1 MPVTMALKDKSDDGI
16 YEGQSS
22 RGGGRMHSSG
32 TMRDD
37 LVDKGDCPIGV
48 DHEYL

>member
-1 MPVTMALKDKSDDGI
+1 MALKDKSDDGI
-16 YEGQSS
+16 YEDNRVEGE
-22 RGGGRMHSSG
+22 GGCISSG